1 MIEYRDFETEN
12 LDECTRL
19 FLKVYSREPWNDRWE
34 SFDQAQ
40 KYLFEFINNPV
51 FKGFIVLENGK
62 IIGVCFGHQRSWW
75 EGKEY
80 YLNEFY
86 IDHEMQGKGIGTHF
100 MGFIKKSLAKQGVKM
115 IVLMTGKGFPAD
127 MFYKK
132 NQFRE
137 SESHIFMVCNPL

>member
-1 MIEYRDFETEN
+1 MIEYSSFEIGN

-19 FLKVYSREPWNDRWE
+19 FLKVYSRRPWDDRWE

-40 KYLFEFINNPV
+40 KYLLEFINNPV
-51 FKGFIVLENGK
+51 FKGFVVLENTK
-62 IIGVCFGHQRSWW
+62 IIGVCLGYQRSWW
-75 EGKEY
+75 AGKEY

-86 IDHEMQGKGIGTHF
+86 IDHEKQGKGIGTNF
-100 MGFIKKSLAKQGVKM
+100 MKFIKKSIAKQGFKM
-115 IVLMTGKGFPAD
+115 IVLMTGKGFPAE

-137 SESHIFMVCNPL
+137 RESHIFMVCNRL